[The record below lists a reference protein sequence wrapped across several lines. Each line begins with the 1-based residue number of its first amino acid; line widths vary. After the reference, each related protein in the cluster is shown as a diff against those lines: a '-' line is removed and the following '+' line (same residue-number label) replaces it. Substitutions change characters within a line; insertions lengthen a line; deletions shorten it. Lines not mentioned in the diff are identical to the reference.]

1 MAEIRIN
8 CAAAGDAEVATWNK
22 LTPSTTV
29 SNLNTITGLSTPVS
43 VSTTAWIN
51 SSEGRPNGLWPD
63 AVWQP
68 MFWNTAPMS
77 FTISGLT
84 PNTSYT
90 IYYFCSTWWD
100 SDREG
105 TAITLVGSSS
115 VGPIQINPELNTATE
130 INGVVN
136 SDGAGQIVIDVDSY
150 IGAYKYCGGL
160 RIVGDIPVDVGV
172 NSVNSGN
179 PIIPGQNVA
188 VDMSAGG
195 NNVTQIKLV
204 AGTVEVIQNNLVIT
218 DDTTVSF
225 DVVQGDLPFG
235 AVTCVVTS
243 GGELS
248 RATTLDPIALNSYI
262 TVESPIVDDPVFLS
276 VFDNG
281 GLPAPVDG
289 NLLEWVLLSG
299 NLLAVDVQKTGI
311 ASISG
316 GTGSDTIVIREWIF
330 GTETWN
336 AWTTLTVNTG
346 TFNAAP
352 VVVPPTTLPI
362 VLPLGSTSLPKNDPV
377 LAAWLLT
384 ASVSDDVDVGL
395 TVSADISSLPDP
407 IPADTYIIP
416 FASTAD
422 SEGQIGTATAL
433 LVITIATINTAPV
446 VSAPGNTLITF
457 PYGGGGLS
465 QTDSTL
471 VAWLSAAVV
480 IDDSDVLTATA
491 DLTEFA
497 GNIPAGPHSI
507 DFNAIDSEG
516 LTGSDSSTITVVEG
530 VQPNTAPVVTA
541 PEDITITFP
550 YGAGGLSQTNS
561 LLLAWL
567 PTSVVI
573 DDNDNLTATADLTEF
588 AGNIPVGPH
597 TIVFNTV
604 DSEGLTGS
612 DSSTLTVVE
621 GSPVVSVVYSPSWKV
636 VKLGGDKHETKIY
649 SGRANVLRLSLSNDG
664 EVYGAL
670 ISTTRMV
677 FNLYDSGMSIQILD
691 SLVDPILFDWSVG
704 YGNVHIYPGSLDL
717 IDGDTY
723 KGELIVYN
731 SSHVSGLTW
740 IDLDDFEIEGA

>member
-22 LTPSTTV
+22 LTPSSTV
-29 SNLNTITGLSTPVS
+29 SNLDTITGLSTPVS
-43 VSTTAWIN
+43 ISTTAWIS

-248 RATTLDPIALNSYI
+248 RATTLDPIALNNYI

-281 GLPAPVDG
+281 GLPAPADG
-289 NLLEWVLLSG
+289 NLLEWVLISG
-299 NLLAVDVQKTGI
+299 NSLAVDVQKTGT

-316 GTGSDTIVIREWIF
+316 GTGSDTIQIREWVL
-330 GTETWN
+330 GSETWD
-336 AWTTLTVNTG
+336 AWTTLTINTG

-362 VLPLGSTSLPKNDPV
+362 VLPLGSTNLPKNDPV
-377 LAAWLLT
+377 LSAWLLT

-407 IPADTYIIP
+407 IPAGTHIIP

-446 VSAPGNTLITF
+446 VTAPDNILITF
-457 PYGGGGLS
+457 PYGNGGLS
-465 QTDSTL
+465 QADSAL
-471 VAWLSAAVV
+471 VAWLSAVVV
-480 IDDSDVLTATA
+480 IDDSDILSATA
-491 DLTEFA
+491 DLSEF
-497 GNIPAGPHSI
+497 
-507 DFNAIDSEG
+507 
-516 LTGSDSSTITVVEG
+516 T
-530 VQPNTAPVVTA
+530 
-541 PEDITITFP
+541 
-550 YGAGGLSQTNS
+550 
-561 LLLAWL
+561 
-567 PTSVVI
+567 
-573 DDNDNLTATADLTEF
+573 
-588 AGNIPVGPH
+588 GNIPVGPH
-597 TIVFNTV
+597 TIVFNAV

-612 DSSTLTVVE
+612 DTSILTAVEAAQPNAAPVVTAPANITITFQYGGGGIELDNSELLAWDALSFAVDDFDLVTASASLIEHVDLASGLIIAGTYTVTFSSSVDGEGLVGYAASILTVVE
-621 GSPVVSVVYSPSWKV
+621 GAQTTVEDIF
-636 VKLGGDKHETKIY
+636 LGMITLG
-649 SGRANVLRLSLSNDG
+649 
-664 EVYGAL
+664 
-670 ISTTRMV
+670 
-677 FNLYDSGMSIQILD
+677 Q
-691 SLVDPILFDWSVG
+691 
-704 YGNVHIYPGSLDL
+704 
-717 IDGDTY
+717 
-723 KGELIVYN
+723 
-731 SSHVSGLTW
+731 
-740 IDLDDFEIEGA
+740 